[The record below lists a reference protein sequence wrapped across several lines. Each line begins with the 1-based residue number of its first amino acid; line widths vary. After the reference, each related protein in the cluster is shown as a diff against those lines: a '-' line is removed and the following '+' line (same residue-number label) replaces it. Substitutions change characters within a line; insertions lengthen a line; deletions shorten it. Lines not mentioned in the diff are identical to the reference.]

1 MFGCMNVLEAPGARA
16 EKGRGLLGDVGR
28 VVLQHGDAA
37 VRRKGCSITAQFAV
51 NNLHLRRIR
60 LIIPA

>member
-1 MFGCMNVLEAPGARA
+1 MLGCMNVLEAPGARA
-16 EKGRGLLGDVGR
+16 EKGHGLLGDVGR
-28 VVLQHGDAA
+28 VLVQHDDAA
-37 VRRKGCSITAQFAV
+37 VRRKGRSITAQFAA